1 MLLGNLPTLKI
12 RDVFAQNPEQY
23 APQYG
28 GFCAWTVAEGYT
40 APVDR
45 NAWEIADGKLH
56 LNYDARIQ
64 RRWQRDIPGNIA
76 RANENWPEVIN
87 Q

>member
-28 GFCAWTVAEGYT
+28 DFCAWTVAEGYT
-40 APVDR
+40 APVDP
-45 NAWEIADGKLH
+45 NAWEIVDGKLY
-56 LNYDARIQ
+56 LNYDDSHSKAMAARYS
-64 RRWQRDIPGNIA
+64 WQYR
-76 RANENWPEVIN
+76 
-87 Q
+87 